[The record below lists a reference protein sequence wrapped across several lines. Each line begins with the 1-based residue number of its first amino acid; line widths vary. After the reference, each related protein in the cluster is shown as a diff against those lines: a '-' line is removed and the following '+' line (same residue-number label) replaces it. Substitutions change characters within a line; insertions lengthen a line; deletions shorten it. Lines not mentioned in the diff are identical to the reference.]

1 MTNNPLD
8 YIKKVFSE
16 KCIKEKESLTI
27 FAPAHIFTLAE
38 DVGSH
43 KEVVE
48 YFNKMD
54 YVVYLSNGIF
64 KGFKSPKNKEI
75 TLEEFNIKNKITGE
89 LRDSLRKWRE
99 LNPKVNLAITGYN
112 TIERGVTFNTDGFN
126 FTHAIISNY
135 HAKKNNKLIQV
146 IGRTTG
152 NKKYVGEMTI
162 ICPQE
167 VYDKVQILVENTINL
182 RDVNPSNY
190 NKSDF
195 TDSKSNIPIKV
206 IFIDEDYRIK
216 LFKELSKKR
225 VKKIQEFHN
234 HIHKILVEGV
244 NTNKISLEDR
254 NNVYK
259 FNINN
264 RILFGLRAFK
274 QGQNVTSR
282 RFKTFNKAFETYTC
296 TAQQVDDNQYALDMA
311 IDEYTHDGYINP
323 INIAWITFRN

>member
-16 KCIKEKESLTI
+16 KHIKEKESLTI

-64 KGFKSPKNKEI
+64 KGFKFAKNKEI
-75 TLEEFNIKNKITGE
+75 TLEEFNLKYKITGE
-89 LRDSLRKWRE
+89 LRDSLKKWRE
-99 LNPKVNLAITGYN
+99 LYPKVNLAITGYN

-206 IFIDEDYRIK
+206 TFVAEDYRIK
-216 LFKELSKKR
+216 LFNEIKNKRKFKKT
-225 VKKIQEFHN
+225 QDFYN
-234 HIHKILVEGV
+234 HIHKILKEGV
-244 NTNKISLEDR
+244 RTKMINLEDR

-259 FNINN
+259 FDINN

-274 QGQNVTSR
+274 DGQNVASR

-296 TAQQVDDNQYALDMA
+296 TAQ
-311 IDEYTHDGYINP
+311 
-323 INIAWITFRN
+323 